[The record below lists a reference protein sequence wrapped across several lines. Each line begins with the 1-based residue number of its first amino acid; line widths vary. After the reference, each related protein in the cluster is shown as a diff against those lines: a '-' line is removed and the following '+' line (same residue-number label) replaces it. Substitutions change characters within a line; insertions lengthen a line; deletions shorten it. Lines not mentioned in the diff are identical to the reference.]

1 MNEPVKEIYEHEFDE
16 LLAGTDKL
24 VVVEFYMTTCPGCAA
39 LEPIYKEVAESMGED
54 AIFTKVDVKRN
65 MQLALRFGIMST
77 PTIKFFCSSRPI
89 SEMVGETNKTIL
101 ANTVKDLIKYRT
113 ECVASSTA
121 IRYDIDG
128 YA

>member
-1 MNEPVKEIYEHEFDE
+1 MSESVKELYEHEFDE
-16 LLAGTDKL
+16 LLASTDKL
-24 VVVEFYMTTCPGCAA
+24 VVVEFYMNTCPGCAA
-39 LEPIYKEVAESMGED
+39 LEPIYSEVAESMGGD
-54 AIFTKVDVKRN
+54 AIFTKVDVNKN
-65 MQLALRFGIMST
+65 MGLALRFGIMST

-89 SEMVGETNKTIL
+89 SEMVGETNTTIL
-101 ANTVKDLIKYRT
+101 ANTVKDLIKYKN

>member
-1 MNEPVKEIYEHEFDE
+1 MEERVKEVYEGNFDD

-24 VVVEFYMTTCPGCAA
+24 VVVEFYMTTCPNCKE
-39 LEPIYKEVAESMGED
+39 LEPIYRKVAENLHKD
-54 AIFTKVDVKRN
+54 AVFTKVDVNKN
-65 MQLALRFGIMST
+65 TQLALRFGIMGT

-89 SEMVGETNKTIL
+89 SEMVGMTNATIL
-101 ANTVKDLIKYRT
+101 GNTVKDLIKYKN
-113 ECVASSTA
+113 ECVSKSTT

>member
-1 MNEPVKEIYEHEFDE
+1 MSEPVKEIYEHEFDE

-24 VVVEFYMTTCPGCAA
+24 VVVEFYMTTCPSCAA
-39 LEPIYKEVAESMGED
+39 LEPIYREVAESLAKD
-54 AIFTKVDVKRN
+54 AVFTKVDVKKN
-65 MQLALRFGIMST
+65 MQLALRFGIMGT

-89 SEMVGETNKTIL
+89 SEMVGETNATIL
-101 ANTVKDLIKYRT
+101 ANTVKDLIKHKN
-113 ECVASSTA
+113 ECISKSTT

>member
-1 MNEPVKEIYEHEFDE
+1 MSGPVRELYEHEFDE

-39 LEPIYKEVAESMGED
+39 LEPIYKEVAEDLQGD
-54 AIFTKVDVKRN
+54 VIFTKVDVNKN

-89 SEMVGETNKTIL
+89 SEMVGETNYTIL
-101 ANTVKDLIKYRT
+101 ANTVKDLIKYRN